1 MSKDTIN
8 NLPLVQKYFGLK
20 ENKSVMNL
28 LGSDYWDEMPDDL
41 SRNEFLVYLD
51 LPRPVVLLRLRGGK
65 TLSSRIAKLPSF
77 KEVLMQFPELNFDSI
92 LFALTLY
99 GTAFHQNPHDIINSS
114 KDFKSIPLIDDI
126 LKPTNGYVLFAHQF
140 EQIYSRIPS
149 ASETEVVTLRKD
161 WNKKK
166 PDAIELVK
174 QTEITPGLSF
184 YDLLLERTIEE
195 NHFVWNANFKGAKL
209 LWNYINKIQKS
220 KFKSQN

>member
-1 MSKDTIN
+1 MNKDTIKE
-8 NLPLVQKYFGLK
+8 LPLVQKYFGLK

-41 SRNEFLVYLD
+41 SRNEFLIYLD
-51 LPRPVVLLRLRGGK
+51 LPRPAVLLRLRGGK
-65 TLSSRIAKLPSF
+65 SLSSRIAKLPSI
-77 KEVLMQFPELNFDSI
+77 KEVLMQLPELNFDSI

-99 GTAFHQNPHDIINSS
+99 GTASNQNPLDIINSS
-114 KDFKSIPLIDDI
+114 QKFKSIPLIDDI

-149 ASETEVVTLRKD
+149 ASEIEIVTLRKD

-166 PDAIELVK
+166 PEAIELVK
-174 QTEITPGLSF
+174 QTEITSGLSF
-184 YDLLLERTIEE
+184 YDLLIERTIEE

-209 LWNYINKIQKS
+209 LWDYINKIQ
-220 KFKSQN
+220 N